1 VNSASSNPFTE
12 QSDKTSAYS
21 LFDGTVDTCGLPDPP
36 RPKFHAQWAFKGDEM
51 LVTDLS
57 GRVESLETFFLV
69 VMRGLHFL
77 ASGDLATEVDN
88 ESTP

>member
-1 VNSASSNPFTE
+1 
-12 QSDKTSAYS
+12 
-21 LFDGTVDTCGLPDPP
+21 
-36 RPKFHAQWAFKGDEM
+36 M
-51 LVTDLS
+51 LATDLS
-57 GRVESLETFFLV
+57 GRVEILETFFLV